1 MAKEKFARTKPH
13 LNIGTIGHID
23 HGKTSLTAAISKS
36 LASAGF
42 ADYSKFEDIDKAPE
56 ERERGITINI
66 SHIEYQT
73 EKRHYAHIDCPGHA
87 DYIKN
92 MITGAA
98 QMDGG
103 ILVVSAADGPMPQ
116 TREHVLLA
124 RQVNVPALV
133 VFMNKVDM
141 VDDDELLDLV
151 EMEIRELLDKYNF
164 PGDDV
169 PIVRGSAL
177 KVLEESDGTRDDK
190 WSKAIWELMDACDS
204 YFPDPVRDTD
214 KTFLMPIE
222 DVFTITGRG
231 TVVTGR
237 VEQGVIHSGDEVEI
251 VGIRDTQKTVATSLE
266 MFRKILDEALAG
278 DNVGVLLRGTGKDD
292 VERGQVLA
300 KPGSIKP
307 HTKFK
312 AEVYVLKKEE
322 GGRHTPF
329 FKGYKPQ
336 FYFRTTD
343 VTGAIE
349 LPEGVEMVM
358 PGDNATFKVELIHP
372 IAMDPGLR
380 FAIREGGHTVGAGV
394 VTEILE

>member
-1 MAKEKFARTKPH
+1 
-13 LNIGTIGHID
+13 
-23 HGKTSLTAAISKS
+23 
-36 LASAGF
+36 
-42 ADYSKFEDIDKAPE
+42 
-56 ERERGITINI
+56 
-66 SHIEYQT
+66 
-73 EKRHYAHIDCPGHA
+73 
-87 DYIKN
+87 

-98 QMDGG
+98 QMDGA

-151 EMEIRELLDKYNF
+151 EMEIRELLDKYEF

-177 KVLEESDGTRDDK
+177 KVLEESDGGRESE
-190 WSKAIWELMDACDS
+190 WSKDIWALMQACDD
-204 YFPDPVRDTD
+204 YFPDPVRETD
-214 KTFLMPIE
+214 KPFLMPIE

-292 VERGQVLA
+292 VERGQVLS

-343 VTGAIE
+343 ITGAIE

-358 PGDNATFKVELIHP
+358 PGDNATFRVELIHP
-372 IAMDPGLR
+372 IAMDTGLR